1 MTGPNGPTD
10 DMLVGSPAPRTPEE
24 KTRLLTQQREFVDQF
39 REQARVH
46 RDPALTQHADALQRQ
61 YHAREMGGLATDVYD
76 SAEHRGAPPVGW
88 LRASEHPALLRERY
102 GMNLDDNRIRDML
115 QPNDSTFRAEI
126 YIPDPNVMGRDARP
140 VVAFK
145 GSNGPV
151 VANENGQTVVRRSE
165 TQDWVT
171 NGRQGLGLETDYYN
185 RAMSL
190 ASTLQFGGM
199 RNFEI
204 TGHSLGGG
212 LASAASAV
220 TGAPTIT
227 FNAAGL
233 HPDTARRYVQQHGG
247 AVHDTGRSITAYQV
261 AGEVLTDAQTGVQR
275 MDAMRRQQL
284 NDVAS
289 QAAALTQLPGAREL
303 LDSQLRQQLPYSE
316 TARREAA
323 DLVSQLASPAGQQG
337 LRNMPVAAGHAQPLL
352 TPMTWQDNRLVDRP
366 REMALSEVA
375 QFGRPLLDVASV
387 AMSGARAGR
396 AVGEGVAVAGDLT
409 GRGLDL
415 LGDGHRAGLQVTG
428 MVGQAGMNT
437 VGQLTGMQVRAGGEV
452 AAQVRLVG
460 GNLAAGVDMVQC
472 QTAQWSNATTN
483 AFLRG
488 AGHWVPAL
496 RDLADQRDRQTAL
509 YCQEQMQQAGTSLTA
524 ARNSAQDI
532 RTTAGQGAA
541 AIERTTTDIGT
552 GFRREANRAG
562 EAVNAAFDA
571 AGDRVQRTT
580 AMAPTVGAAGGT
592 LAGTVIGAAAT
603 YNPSTPAG
611 IRNII
616 ESGIFFGN
624 AQGAAGEAV
633 QRHLM
638 LDTVLP
644 SMDYRTRQLEADA
657 LERMRSHQRG
667 DRAALLDDPSHPR
680 HATFRSASDGVH
692 RMDASFN
699 RPSDQYS
706 KQLAGALTVEMT
718 RLGLNEASH
727 VVPSRDGKLTFAV
740 QGALDDPGH
749 RRVSVDTTVAMST
762 PLAESTQ
769 RVAEIDATR
778 TRDQA
783 LAQNVAGPEPERERI
798 APRSMG

>member
-24 KTRLLTQQREFVDQF
+24 KTQLLRQQGDFVDMF

-46 RDPALTQHADALQRQ
+46 RDPALTERADALQRQ

-115 QPNDSTFRAEI
+115 QPSNSAFRAEI
-126 YIPDPNVMGRDARP
+126 YIPDPNVMGRDAQP
-140 VVAFK
+140 VLAFK

-151 VANENGQTVVRRSE
+151 VANDNGQTVVRRSE

-220 TGAPTIT
+220 TGVQTIT
-227 FNAAGL
+227 FNASGL
-233 HPDTARRYVQQHGG
+233 HPDTAQRYVQQHGG

-275 MDAMRRQQL
+275 MDAVRRQQL

-289 QAAALTQLPGAREL
+289 QAATLAQLPGAREL

-316 TARREAA
+316 TARQEAA
-323 DLVSQLASPAGQQG
+323 DLVTQLASPAGQQG

-352 TPMTWQDNRLVDRP
+352 TPMTWQGDRLVDRP

-396 AVGEGVAVAGDLT
+396 TLGEGVAVTGDLT

-428 MVGQAGMNT
+428 MVGQTGIQT
-437 VGQLTGMQVRAGGEV
+437 VGQFTGMQVRAGGEV

-460 GNLAAGVDMVQC
+460 GNLAAGVDMAQC
-472 QTAQWSNATTN
+472 EAARWSNATTN
-483 AFLRG
+483 LLLRG
-488 AGHWVPAL
+488 AGNWVPSL
-496 RDLADQRDRQTAL
+496 RDLADGRDRETAL
-509 YCQEQMQQAGTSLTA
+509 YCQVQMQQAGAELTT
-524 ARNSAQDI
+524 ARNTAQDI
-532 RTTAGQGAA
+532 RTVAGQGATV
-541 AIERTTTDIGT
+541 IERGAAEAGA

-562 EAVNAAFDA
+562 DAVNAGFDA
-571 AGDRVQRTT
+571 VGERVQRTT
-580 AMAPTVGAAGGT
+580 AMAPTVGAAGGA
-592 LAGTVIGAAAT
+592 LVGTVVGVAAT
-603 YNPSTPAG
+603 HNPSTASG
-611 IRNII
+611 IRNIV

-638 LDTVLP
+638 LETVLP
-644 SMDYRTRQLEADA
+644 SMDYRTRQIEAEA
-657 LERMRSHQRG
+657 MERMHAHQRG
-667 DRAALLDDPSHPR
+667 DRAALLDDPNHPR

-692 RMDASFN
+692 RLDASFN
-699 RPSDQYS
+699 RQSNQHS

-762 PLAESTQ
+762 PLAESTR
-769 RVAEIDATR
+769 RVAEIDAVR
-778 TRDQA
+778 TNEQQA
-783 LAQNVAGPEPERERI
+783 RTQTAAAPEPER
-798 APRSMG
+798 AGPRMGMG

>member
-1 MTGPNGPTD
+1 MTEPNGPTD

-24 KTRLLTQQREFVDQF
+24 KTQLLRQQHDFIDMF

-46 RDPALTQHADALQRQ
+46 RDPALTEHADALQRQ

-88 LRASEHPALLRERY
+88 LRASEHPELLRERY
-102 GMNLDDNRIRDML
+102 GMSLDDNRIRDML
-115 QPNDSTFRAEI
+115 QPDNSTFRAEI
-126 YIPDPNVMGRDARP
+126 YIPDPNVMGPDARP
-140 VVAFK
+140 VLAFK

-151 VANENGQTVVRRSE
+151 VANDNGQTVVRRSE

-233 HPDTARRYVQQHGG
+233 HPDTAQRYVQQHGG
-247 AVHDTGRSITAYQV
+247 AVHDPGRSITAYQV
-261 AGEVLTDAQTGVQR
+261 AGEVLTDTQTGVQR
-275 MDAMRRQQL
+275 MDVMRRQQL

-289 QAAALTQLPGAREL
+289 QAATLAQLPGAREL

-323 DLVSQLASPAGQQG
+323 DLVTQLASPAGQQG

-352 TPMTWQDNRLVDRP
+352 TPMTWQGNHLVDRP

-396 AVGEGVAVAGDLT
+396 TLGEGVAVAGDLT

-415 LGDGHRAGLQVTG
+415 LGDGHRSGLRVTG
-428 MVGQAGMNT
+428 MVGETGMST
-437 VGQLTGMQVRAGGEV
+437 VGQLTGMQVRAGGEL

-460 GNLAAGVDMVQC
+460 GNLAAGVDMAQC
-472 QTAQWSNATTN
+472 EAARWSNATTN
-483 AFLRG
+483 ALLRG
-488 AGHWVPAL
+488 VGNWVPSL
-496 RDLADQRDRQTAL
+496 RDLADGRDRETAL
-509 YCQEQMQQAGTSLTA
+509 YCQAQMQQAGAELTT
-524 ARNSAQDI
+524 ARNTAQGI
-532 RTTAGQGAA
+532 RTVAGQGATI
-541 AIERTTTDIGT
+541 IERGT
-552 GFRREANRAG
+552 AEAGAGFRREANRAG
-562 EAVNAAFDA
+562 DAVNAGFDA
-571 AGDRVQRTT
+571 VGDRVQRTT

-592 LAGTVIGAAAT
+592 LVGTVVGAVAT
-603 YNPSTPAG
+603 HNPSTPSG

-638 LDTVLP
+638 IDTVLP
-644 SMDYRTRQLEADA
+644 SMDYRTRQIEAEA
-657 LERMRSHQRG
+657 LERMRAHQRG

-692 RMDASFN
+692 RLDASFN
-699 RPSDQYS
+699 RQSDQHS

-740 QGALDDPGH
+740 EGALDDPGH
-749 RRVSVDTTVAMST
+749 RRVSVDTTLAMST

-778 TRDQA
+778 TREQT
-783 LAQNVAGPEPERERI
+783 LVQTVAAPEPERERI